1 MLIAPPAQKQDD
13 GPRRHENPGGM
24 SGKPG
29 HIAGSTH
36 ASTGAPHAVGG
47 AISSRAR
54 PLASGPIWVTA
65 TAAITTITAI
75 TTNTAVRPKPCWIHR
90 KDGIATKAPTR
101 PAAWQSPKP
110 EARALVGNTS
120 EMKIC
125 EEFPANWM
133 KKIIPNPIASTI
145 ASLPALAQSSP
156 NTAVRRKAVT
166 AVGLRPKRSSEYIMK
181 ALAHGK
187 ARVIQKI
194 EFSGLAI
201 GKPRSTRMFGSQAPS
216 PSAMPKK
223 AKRQIIPAI
232 TRPGYSRRT
241 MPSGS
246 LLISLAAPV
255 RSDTSGT
262 VRIPMRCE
270 PGGELD

>member
-13 GPRRHENPGGM
+13 GPRRHEDPGGM
-24 SGKPG
+24 SGKPAYRRL
-29 HIAGSTH
+29 HSCINR
-36 ASTGAPHAVGG
+36 APPQAVGG

-65 TAAITTITAI
+65 TAAIATITAI

-101 PAAWQSPKP
+101 PADWQSPNP

-145 ASLPALAQSSP
+145 PSLAALAQSSP

-181 ALAHGK
+181 GAGTREGEGYPKDRVQRFGDRETSLDENVRQPGAEPERDAEEGEKADHPGEHA
-187 ARVIQKI
+187 ARVFAQDNAERVALGI
-194 EFSGLAI
+194 A
-201 GKPRSTRMFGSQAPS
+201 
-216 PSAMPKK
+216 
-223 AKRQIIPAI
+223 
-232 TRPGYSRRT
+232 RRAG
-241 MPSGS
+241 PQ
-246 LLISLAAPV
+246 
-255 RSDTSGT
+255 R
-262 VRIPMRCE
+262 RER
-270 PGGELD
+270 

>member
-120 EMKIC
+120 RS
-125 EEFPANWM
+125 WTGR
-133 KKIIPNPIASTI
+133 S
-145 ASLPALAQSSP
+145 
-156 NTAVRRKAVT
+156 R
-166 AVGLRPKRSSEYIMK
+166 RSS
-181 ALAHGK
+181 
-187 ARVIQKI
+187 VV
-194 EFSGLAI
+194 
-201 GKPRSTRMFGSQAPS
+201 
-216 PSAMPKK
+216 
-223 AKRQIIPAI
+223 
-232 TRPGYSRRT
+232 
-241 MPSGS
+241 
-246 LLISLAAPV
+246 AAPA
-255 RSDTSGT
+255 TA
-262 VRIPMRCE
+262 PK
-270 PGGELD
+270 P

>member
-1 MLIAPPAQKQDD
+1 
-13 GPRRHENPGGM
+13 NSPGLLG
-24 SGKPG
+24 
-29 HIAGSTH
+29 
-36 ASTGAPHAVGG
+36 
-47 AISSRAR
+47 
-54 PLASGPIWVTA
+54 TA

-75 TTNTAVRPKPCWIHR
+75 TTNTAVRPRPCWIHR

-166 AVGLRPKRSSEYIMK
+166 AGGLRPKRSSEYIMK
-181 ALAHGK
+181 PLAREGEGYPKDRVQRFGDRETALDENVRQPGAEPERNAEEGEKADHPGDHA
-187 ARVIQKI
+187 ARV
-194 EFSGLAI
+194 FA
-201 GKPRSTRMFGSQAPS
+201 
-216 PSAMPKK
+216 
-223 AKRQIIPAI
+223 
-232 TRPGYSRRT
+232 
-241 MPSGS
+241 
-246 LLISLAAPV
+246 
-255 RSDTSGT
+255 
-262 VRIPMRCE
+262 
-270 PGGELD
+270 